1 MQNFLII
8 KIKNLKVLFWTV
20 VVIVVD
26 EENNPFVDGF
36 EIAISINNNTCIIKL
51 NKQLKYYLFEV
62 LQLMFDTMLL
72 IIVIQLH
79 HMSELTNEFFLYIFL

>member
-20 VVIVVD
+20 VAIVVD